1 MKPVL
6 AVACL
11 VVGLGGCAG
20 LANLLG
26 TTVYAPGG
34 WVYGS
39 SEQPI
44 DPDMKENMPW
54 QLGPSSPKTLAAH
67 NEPIQIVTVQGWG
80 PVKARADILR
90 TFPQP
95 LASAPGPN
103 RTVEACR
110 DQATRAGQKYGK
122 AQVVAASLAPERRLP
137 NGNYMGRVR
146 LRVIYA
152 TDQFHE
158 VREGELECTTN
169 SQGEFVSAKAVY
181 PT

>member
-67 NEPIQIVTVQGWG
+67 DEPIQIVTVQGWG

-110 DQATRAGQKYGK
+110 DQATRAGQLCQAEEWARTVEGRHSRSTYLLIRHDDRILIDRELGK
-122 AQVVAASLAPERRLP
+122 GL
-137 NGNYMGRVR
+137 
-146 LRVIYA
+146 
-152 TDQFHE
+152 
-158 VREGELECTTN
+158 
-169 SQGEFVSAKAVY
+169 
-181 PT
+181 